1 MKKIIADMGQAVLPK
16 IILFSLFFSIS
27 CGVLQTSSIGPKGDP
42 GPAGPAGS
50 RGPKGSQGPKGKDG
64 KSVPNE
70 LIIKIEESIRSSDN
84 ESVVGTVAYSF
95 GIAPRITGFAY
106 LTSSGKLFKFE
117 NKNPQKLGDEVK
129 LVTQLSKT
137 QRFISFGRTT
147 YGDDIKQFFTAITEN
162 GNIFTSEDLDSWS
175 KVASIPLTK

>member
-1 MKKIIADMGQAVLPK
+1 MIKN
-16 IILFSLFFSIS
+16 ILIVFLGFTIG
-27 CGVLQTSSIGPKGDP
+27 CIPVGTPGPKGDP

-50 RGPKGSQGPKGKDG
+50 RGQKGSQGPKGKDG

-147 YGDDIKQFFTAITEN
+147 YGDDIKQFFTAVTEN
-162 GNIFTSEDLDSWS
+162 GNIFTSEDLDSWFE
-175 KVASIPLTK
+175 VASIPLTK

>member
-1 MKKIIADMGQAVLPK
+1 MIKN
-16 IILFSLFFSIS
+16 ILIVFLGFTIG
-27 CGVLQTSSIGPKGDP
+27 CIPVGTPGPKGDP

-50 RGPKGSQGPKGKDG
+50 RGPKGAQGPKGKDG

-147 YGDDIKQFFTAITEN
+147 YGDDIKQFFTAVTKN
-162 GNIFTSEDLDSWS
+162 GNIFTSEDLVSWS

>member
-1 MKKIIADMGQAVLPK
+1 MTVRAFLALVSVQY
-16 IILFSLFFSIS
+16 LF
-27 CGVLQTSSIGPKGDP
+27 V
-42 GPAGPAGS
+42 
-50 RGPKGSQGPKGKDG
+50 
-64 KSVPNE
+64 VP
-70 LIIKIEESIRSSDN
+70 SDN

-137 QRFISFGRTT
+137 QKFISFGRTT
-147 YGDDIKQFFTAITEN
+147 YGDDIKQFFTAVTEN

>member
-1 MKKIIADMGQAVLPK
+1 MPKKKKKTKVKKKSSKKKVVRRKRKKVVRRKRKKVIKRKKIK
-16 IILFSLFFSIS
+16 
-27 CGVLQTSSIGPKGDP
+27 
-42 GPAGPAGS
+42 
-50 RGPKGSQGPKGKDG
+50 KDS
-64 KSVPNE
+64 KKTNLSNE

-147 YGDDIKQFFTAITEN
+147 YGDDIKQFFTAVTEN

>member
-1 MKKIIADMGQAVLPK
+1 MIKN
-16 IILFSLFFSIS
+16 ILIVFLGFTIG
-27 CGVLQTSSIGPKGDP
+27 CIPVGTPGPKGDP
-42 GPAGPAGS
+42 GPAGPKGS

-70 LIIKIEESIRSSDN
+70 LIIKIEESFKSSNND
-84 ESVVGTVAYSF
+84 SVVGTVAYSF

-106 LTSSGKLFKFE
+106 LTSSGQIFKFE
-117 NKNPQKLGDEVK
+117 NKNPQKLGIEVK

-147 YGDDIKQFFTAITEN
+147 YGDDIKQFFTAVTEN

-175 KVASIPLTK
+175 KVTSIPLTK

>member
-1 MKKIIADMGQAVLPK
+1 MIKN
-16 IILFSLFFSIS
+16 ILIVFLGFTIG
-27 CGVLQTSSIGPKGDP
+27 CIPAGTPGPKGDP

-50 RGPKGSQGPKGKDG
+50 RGQKGSQGPKGKDG
-64 KSVPNE
+64 KSVPDE
-70 LIIKIEESIRSSDN
+70 LIIKIEESIKSSDN

-117 NKNPQKLGDEVK
+117 NKNPQKLGDKVK
-129 LVTQLSKT
+129 FVTQLSKT

-147 YGDDIKQFFTAITEN
+147 YGDDIKQFFTAVTKN